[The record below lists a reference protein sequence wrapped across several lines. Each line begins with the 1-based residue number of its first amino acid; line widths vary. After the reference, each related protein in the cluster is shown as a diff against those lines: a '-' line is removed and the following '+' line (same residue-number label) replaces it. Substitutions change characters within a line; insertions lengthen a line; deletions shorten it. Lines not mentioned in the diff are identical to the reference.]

1 MAETAAAFH
10 RIKEQIS
17 LIDGDIANIASK
29 SLDQSTTLK
38 EASIALS
45 NIDQT
50 TQQNAAMVEE
60 STAACRSLADESE
73 RLAHMV
79 AAFALTVGAD
89 EQSRRTP
96 TPFKRPLRGLSPNPL
111 SPDTAPCPHITPPR
125 EPNRP
130 GRRRPPRT

>member
-38 EASIALS
+38 EASMALS

-60 STAACRSLADESE
+60 LTGSLQVPRRRERKARAQGRRVRAD
-73 RLAHMV
+73 RRR
-79 AAFALTVGAD
+79 
-89 EQSRRTP
+89 RRTVERGRRR
-96 TPFKRPLRGLSPNPL
+96 PFRRPLRGLSPNPFRRIQRHAL
-111 SPDTAPCPHITPPR
+111 TL
-125 EPNRP
+125 
-130 GRRRPPRT
+130 RRRAS